1 MDELL
6 EDDYATVM
14 DDGIINNCF
23 ALTYGSPMIVL
34 KTLNYILGEKFQCI
48 KYYVHGLKFA
58 CVLMMMLMKPIQLSL
73 LLLLAVII
81 IEEEISALSMSSRN

>member
-14 DDGIINNCF
+14 DDEIVDNCF

-34 KTLNYILGEKFQCI
+34 NSPNYTLEEKFECI
-48 KYYVHGLKFA
+48 KHYVRGLKFS
-58 CVLMMMLMKPIQLSL
+58 CVLMMMLIKLSL
-73 LLLLAVII
+73 LLLLVVII